1 MYKLILLITIL
12 ILILVVYR
20 SVPEYFD
27 DYNDNDYND
36 NTNANANANANAN
49 DNAKSKKKYR
59 KIKLKRVICN
69 IIPGFKKDYIGTFLP
84 EVGHGN
90 NTLVMT
96 RSLESN
102 RWMGPLENGAVD
114 DKSVIVDLTYDKD
127 RHLMC
132 VAMSMND
139 DGESLFKIY
148 KKENEDP
155 KSKWIEIISDKN
167 IRSIIFDTDGKLM
180 GCGDDGQIYKKLT
193 DDYKK
198 SEWDGPINFDKPMKK
213 IFFDKDMYLLGI
225 GLNDNKLYKKRG
237 FFWSEELWDT
247 DNVNNEEIFDAFHS
261 LDGRLIASSHRGL
274 LKQKDANF
282 MSPYYH
288 FSEIPISHKKNKKIL
303 NFNDTLYFR
312 TGLNNLKS
320 ISILED
326 TNEDGLELE
335 APLKSI
341 LEFKKNAKKV
351 CSKKGKFLSKKMSN
365 NYSNILLVN
374 KQAKTIDKLEEMI
387 SKYEDANAYTL
398 NENTIENNIAN
409 ESIKNIMNN

>member
-1 MYKLILLITIL
+1 
-12 ILILVVYR
+12 
-20 SVPEYFD
+20 
-27 DYNDNDYND
+27 
-36 NTNANANANANAN
+36 
-49 DNAKSKKKYR
+49 
-59 KIKLKRVICN
+59 
-69 IIPGFKKDYIGTFLP
+69 
-84 EVGHGN
+84 
-90 NTLVMT
+90 
-96 RSLESN
+96 
-102 RWMGPLENGAVD
+102 
-114 DKSVIVDLTYDKD
+114 
-127 RHLMC
+127 
-132 VAMSMND
+132 
-139 DGESLFKIY
+139 
-148 KKENEDP
+148 
-155 KSKWIEIISDKN
+155 
-167 IRSIIFDTDGKLM
+167 

-193 DDYKK
+193 NDYRK

-274 LKQKDANF
+274 IKQKDANF

-288 FSEIPISHKKNKKIL
+288 FSELPNSHKKNKKIL

-326 TNEDGLELE
+326 TNEDGLEIE
-335 APLKSI
+335 SPLKSI

-398 NENTIENNIAN
+398 NENTSENNIAN